1 MSKSFNAAFSALVL
15 ASVLGSALALGGC
28 DEFFGKKPS
37 TPAAPNAP
45 SPLVTSPDTDVAE
58 TASAEPGRDR
68 RQWRATSANA
78 RTLTGNLTTSTEG
91 RGGPLL
97 LAYATGITITAERDA
112 AMKASSPMFPGAE
125 SFAEQMNVDRQA
137 DVYLY
142 RVTDEQ
148 LSPSAAKAGGL
159 CGADRTAHV
168 AVSEFVGKEGNWAL
182 RVASFK
188 GGASPGMDT
197 DPQICGI
204 YQYSVQ

>member
-15 ASVLGSALALGGC
+15 ASVLALGGC
-28 DEFFGKKPS
+28 DEFFGAKSSSP
-37 TPAAPNAP
+37 TAPNVP
-45 SPLVTSPDTDVAE
+45 SPLVTSPDTDVSE

-68 RQWRATSANA
+68 RQWRAASTTA
-78 RTLTGNLTTSTEG
+78 RALTGNVTTSSAG

-112 AMKASSPMFPGAE
+112 TMKASSPIYPGSE
-125 SFAEQMNVDRQA
+125 SFAEKMNVDRQA

-142 RVTDEQ
+142 RVVDEQ

-159 CGADRTAHV
+159 CRADRTAHV

-182 RVASFK
+182 RVASFR
-188 GGASPGMDT
+188 GGPSPGTDS
-197 DPQICGI
+197 DPQLCDI

>member
-15 ASVLGSALALGGC
+15 ASVLALGGC
-28 DEFFGKKPS
+28 DEFFGKKAATPS
-37 TPAAPNAP
+37 APNAP
-45 SPLVTSPDTDVAE
+45 SPLVTSPNTDVAE
-58 TASAEPGRDR
+58 IASAEPGRDR
-68 RQWRATSANA
+68 RQWRADSANA
-78 RTLTGNLTTSTEG
+78 RTLTGNVTTSTEG

-112 AMKASSPMFPGAE
+112 TMKASAAIFPGAS
-125 SFAEQMNVDRQA
+125 SFAEKMNVDRQA

-159 CGADRTAHV
+159 CGVDRTAHV

-182 RVASFK
+182 RVAAFK
-188 GGASPGMDT
+188 GGPSPGTDV
-197 DPQICGI
+197 DPQICDI

>member
-15 ASVLGSALALGGC
+15 ASVLGSTLALAGC
-28 DEFFGKKPS
+28 DEFFGKKSS
-37 TPAAPNAP
+37 TQTAPNAP

-68 RQWRATSANA
+68 RQWRADSGKAKS
-78 RTLTGNLTTSTEG
+78 LTGNVTTSTEG

-112 AMKASSPMFPGAE
+112 TMKASSAMFPGGPN
-125 SFAEQMNVDRQA
+125 FAEEMNVDRQA

-142 RVTDEQ
+142 RVLDEG
-148 LSPSAAKAGGL
+148 LSPSAAHAGGL
-159 CGADRTAHV
+159 CGSDRTAHV

-182 RVASFK
+182 RVAAFK
-188 GGASPGMDT
+188 GGPSPGTDA
-197 DPQICGI
+197 DPQLCDI